1 MEMIIDLNGD
11 MGEAFGNYGMP
22 SDEALLDIVT
32 SASIACGFHAG
43 DPRVMQQT
51 VQLALNKGVAIGAHP
66 GLPDLQG
73 FGRREMQVS
82 PREVYQMTLYQI
94 GALHAFVRAAGG
106 RLRHVKAHGALYN
119 MTAKRVLLA
128 DALVQAVLDFDP
140 ELMLYGL
147 AGSELVKIA
156 DSRGI
161 FTVSEVF
168 ADRSYQNDGTLT
180 PRIQSEAVI
189 SDKQQ
194 AVQQVLMMVREQHV
208 RSVTNHPVPIQ
219 AETIC
224 LHSDGPD
231 ALGFA
236 QLIRESL
243 ENEGIRLRSP
253 HKPSSLFT

>member
-1 MEMIIDLNGD
+1 MEMTIDLNCD
-11 MGEAFGNYGMP
+11 MGEAFGNYKMP
-22 SDEALLDIVT
+22 NDEALLDIVT

-43 DPRVMQQT
+43 DPQIMQQT

-73 FGRREMQVS
+73 FGRREMHVS
-82 PREVYQMTLYQI
+82 PREVYQITLYQI
-94 GALHAFVRAAGG
+94 GALHAFVKAAGG

-128 DALVQAVLDFDP
+128 DALVQAILDFDP
-140 ELMLYGL
+140 GLMLYGL

-156 DSRGI
+156 DSRGV

-180 PRIQSEAVI
+180 PRIQSEAI
-189 SDKQQ
+189 INDKQQ
-194 AVQQVLMMVREQHV
+194 AVHQVLTMLKEEQV
-208 RSVTNHPVPIQ
+208 RSITHQPVPIR

-224 LHSDGPD
+224 LHSDGSD

-236 QLIRESL
+236 KLIKDSL
-243 ENEGIRLRSP
+243 EREGIRLRNP
-253 HKPSSLFT
+253 RKPSSLLT